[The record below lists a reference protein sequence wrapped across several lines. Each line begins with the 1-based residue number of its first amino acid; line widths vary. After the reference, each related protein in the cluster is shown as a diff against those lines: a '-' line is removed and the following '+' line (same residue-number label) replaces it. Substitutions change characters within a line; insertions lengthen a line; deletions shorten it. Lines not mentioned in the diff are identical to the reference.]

1 MAQGFSDK
9 WNFQYCCG
17 CIEGKHVRMQAP
29 PLWQSVLQL
38 QKLLLE
44 DANYKFMYLDMGA
57 YGADSEIGNM

>member
-1 MAQGFSDK
+1 M
-9 WNFQYCCG
+9 
-17 CIEGKHVRMQAP
+17 RMQAP